1 MRRTLLLCLLVA
13 AMVAMEPRGQGQSAA
28 DEAFKAQDWA
38 KAAAEYQK
46 LTAANPQ
53 DGHAWYQLAMSLY
66 SQDKFADAAPAFQ
79 RSAELKYL
87 PVISTYNTAASL
99 ARAGKNDTALDWLEK
114 LPPMGYSAAA
124 QLKQDPDFA
133 TLKNAARF
141 QAVVAAVQKN
151 ATPCDTAEV
160 NRQFDFWLGEWEVQT
175 PQGQH
180 AGNSS
185 IQRILGGCVVLENWS
200 GLGGLDGKSFNIY
213 NPAMKKWQQ
222 YWVDSSGRAT
232 LYIGEAAGG
241 EMRYLAEAG
250 LQNGKVD
257 RKMTFTRLSPDKVR
271 QLGEMSTDGGKTWAV
286 AYDLIYVRKK

>member
-1 MRRTLLLCLLVA
+1 MRRVVWCLLAVSMA
-13 AMVAMEPRGQGQSAA
+13 VLQASAQGPSSA
-28 DEAFKAQDWA
+28 DSAFKAQDWA

-46 LTAANPQ
+46 LIAANPQ

-79 RSAELKYL
+79 RAAELKYL
-87 PVISTYNTAASL
+87 PVISTYNTAAAL
-99 ARAGKNDTALDWLEK
+99 ARAGSTDAALTWLEK
-114 LPPMGYSAAA
+114 LPAMGYAGPA
-124 QLKQDPDFA
+124 QLQQDPDFA
-133 TLKNAARF
+133 ALKNAARF

-151 ATPCDTAEV
+151 AEPCDTSEV
-160 NRQFDFWLGEWEVQT
+160 NKQFDYWVGEWDVQT

-185 IQRILGGCVVLENWS
+185 IQKILSGCVVLENWS
-200 GLGGLDGKSFNIY
+200 GGGLDGKSLNIY
-213 NPAMKKWQQ
+213 NPVMKKWQQ
-222 YWVDSSGRAT
+222 YWVDTSGRAT
-232 LYIGEAAGG
+232 LYVGEVVDG

-250 LQNGKVD
+250 AQNGKVD
-257 RKMTFTRLSPDKVR
+257 RKMTFTKLSPDKVR